1 MMAAM
6 ATWMGGSAERPARFF
21 STPQDFN
28 DWLAQHHATE
38 TELWMGLYGKHV
50 PERGLTWEQAVEEAL
65 CWGWIDSVAQRIDA
79 NSRRQ
84 RWTPRRPTSN
94 WSKVNL
100 ALIERL
106 TAEGRMQP
114 PGLAIWERRKTT
126 PAGYSFEGEAALP
139 PEYEARLRADPAA
152 EAFYYGR
159 ATPSYRRVCATWV
172 FGAKTDVT
180 REKRFNELIADS
192 AAGRLI
198 RPQRYGDV
206 PKWAQ

>member
-1 MMAAM
+1 MAPM

-21 STPQDFN
+21 SSPQDFN
-28 DWLAQHHATE
+28 DWLAQNHDVE
-38 TELWMGLYGKHV
+38 TELWMGLRKKHV
-50 PERGLTWEQAVEEAL
+50 PERGLTWALAVEEAL
-65 CWGWIDSVAQRIDA
+65 CWGWIDSVAQRIDEDA
-79 NSRRQ
+79 VRQ

-100 ALIERL
+100 ALVERL
-106 TAEGRMQP
+106 TAEGRMRP
-114 PGLAIWERRKTT
+114 PGLAIWARRKTE

-152 EAFYYGR
+152 ETFYYER
-159 ATPSYRRVCATWV
+159 ATPTYRRLCATWV
-172 FGAKTDVT
+172 FGAKTDAT
-180 REKRFNELIADS
+180 REKRFADLIADS

-198 RPQRYGDV
+198 RPQRYGEI

>member
-1 MMAAM
+1 
-6 ATWMGGSAERPARFF
+6 
-21 STPQDFN
+21 
-28 DWLAQHHATE
+28 
-38 TELWMGLYGKHV
+38 
-50 PERGLTWEQAVEEAL
+50 
-65 CWGWIDSVAQRIDA
+65 
-79 NSRRQ
+79 
-84 RWTPRRPTSN
+84 
-94 WSKVNL
+94 
-100 ALIERL
+100 
-106 TAEGRMQP
+106 MQP

-198 RPQRYGDV
+198 RPQRYGDL